1 MARNNQRGT
10 TTRRAPKD
18 LGRRVKK
25 KPCALCRDKTEWVD
39 YKDVPM
45 LRKYMSD
52 RGKIRSRRVTGNC
65 AQHQRALAQAIKT
78 ARELI
83 LLPYTQRTVTE
94 RPGGRGGGRDRGER
108 GERGE
113 RAERTLSDTI
123 GADAPRDRDA
133 SLEIISDVEAFDR
146 STTSNGDGPTVG
158 AVADADDGVD
168 TVDAA
173 DTDGAADTDD
183 TDDTDGAA
191 AGASVS
197 ASDEGGER

>member
-1 MARNNQRGT
+1 MARNNQRGGT

-25 KPCALCRDKTEWVD
+25 KPCALCRDNTEWVD

-65 AQHQRALAQAIKT
+65 AQHQRALALAIKT
-78 ARELI
+78 AREMV

-108 GERGE
+108 GER
-113 RAERTLSDTI
+113 AERTLSDTTE
-123 GADAPRDRDA
+123 AEAPRDRVADTEYLSA
-133 SLEIISDVEAFDR
+133 VEAELVDEVV
-146 STTSNGDGPTVG
+146 DELIDEVE
-158 AVADADDGVD
+158 ADEVEAEDA
-168 TVDAA
+168 VDAE
-173 DTDGAADTDD
+173 DGDA
-183 TDDTDGAA
+183 
-191 AGASVS
+191 
-197 ASDEGGER
+197 

>member
-1 MARNNQRGT
+1 MARNNQRGGT

-78 ARELI
+78 ARELV

-108 GERGE
+108 GER
-113 RAERTLSDTI
+113 AERTLSDTTE
-123 GADAPRDRDA
+123 AEAPRDRDA
-133 SLEIISDVEAFDR
+133 SVEILADLDTFDEGTNTADIEAEA
-146 STTSNGDGPTVG
+146 DGADATVDED
-158 AVADADDGVD
+158 VADDETETEDG
-168 TVDAA
+168 
-173 DTDGAADTDD
+173 
-183 TDDTDGAA
+183 
-191 AGASVS
+191 
-197 ASDEGGER
+197 EQ

>member
-1 MARNNQRGT
+1 MARNNQRGGT
-10 TTRRAPKD
+10 ATRRAPKD

-25 KPCALCRDKTEWVD
+25 KPCALCRDQTEWVD

-133 SLEIISDVEAFDR
+133 SVEILSDVEAFDR
-146 STTSNGDGPTVG
+146 AAGGDGAADDATASG
-158 AVADADDGVD
+158 AAAKVEDTATARHDDAADADD
-168 TVDAA
+168 AA
-173 DTDGAADTDD
+173 DDTTGRDD
-183 TDDTDGAA
+183 
-191 AGASVS
+191 
-197 ASDEGGER
+197 

>member
-1 MARNNQRGT
+1 
-10 TTRRAPKD
+10 
-18 LGRRVKK
+18 
-25 KPCALCRDKTEWVD
+25 
-39 YKDVPM
+39 
-45 LRKYMSD
+45 
-52 RGKIRSRRVTGNC
+52 
-65 AQHQRALAQAIKT
+65 LAQAIKT

-133 SLEIISDVEAFDR
+133 NLEIISDVEAFDR
-146 STTSNGDGPTVG
+146 SATSGNGDGPSVG
-158 AVADADDGVD
+158 DAVAADE
-168 TVDAA
+168 
-173 DTDGAADTDD
+173 TDEIDSTDS
-183 TDDTDGAA
+183 AA